1 MHLRAFLRSGH
12 TPTLACAFWYFD
24 VSFMVWMLIGALAN
38 SIAPEFS
45 LSDAQKGLLVA
56 VPVLGG
62 ALLRL
67 PLGYLADRFGPRR
80 TALAGLLL
88 TLVPLLLGWLWAAS
102 FARLLC
108 VGFLLGVAGASFA
121 VALPMASRWYPPRH
135 QGLALG
141 IAGAG
146 NSGTALATFFGPR
159 VAEVLG
165 WRAVFGLAALLVA
178 ASLLIVMVFAKESP
192 QQPPPKR
199 LREYFSVLRQRDAW
213 WFCFFYSVTFGGF
226 VGLASFVSIFFK
238 DQYDVSRVAAG
249 TLATACVF
257 AGSLLRP
264 VGGYLADRL
273 GGTRVLAIVFV
284 AAAVV
289 TLSLAA
295 LPVLSV
301 ATAALMAIMGLLGI
315 GNGAVFQLV
324 PQRFAAQIGVVTG
337 IVGAAGGLGG
347 FVLPSVLSG
356 LKETSGSFS
365 GGFVFA
371 GLIAMGASVALLRL
385 DRAWRAAL
393 AQAEAL
399 SPSAVPAPS
408 PSSADI

>member
-12 TPTLACAFWYFD
+12 TPTLLCAFWYFD

-38 SIAPEFS
+38 SIAPEFQ

-80 TALAGLLL
+80 TAVVCLAL
-88 TLVPLLLGWLWAAS
+88 TLAPLVLGWMWAAS

-121 VALPMASRWYPPRH
+121 VALPLASRWYPPQH

-159 VAEVLG
+159 LAEVLG
-165 WRAVFGLAALLVA
+165 WRAVFGVAALVVA
-178 ASLLIVMVFAKESP
+178 ASLFIVMLFAKESP
-192 QQPPPKR
+192 RQPPARR
-199 LREYFSVLRQRDAW
+199 LTEYFSVLRQRDTW

-264 VGGYLADRL
+264 VGGYLADRF
-273 GGTRVLAIVFV
+273 GGTHVLAIVFV
-284 AAAVV
+284 AAAAAAFWLA
-289 TLSLAA
+289 TLPALAA
-295 LPVLSV
+295 
-301 ATAALMAIMGLLGI
+301 ATAALVALMALLGI

-365 GGFVFA
+365 GGFLFA
-371 GLIAMGASVALLRL
+371 GLIAFGASGALLRL
-385 DRAWRAAL
+385 GRAWKAAL

-399 SPSAVPAPS
+399 SPAAAPAPS
-408 PSSADI
+408 PSAADA